1 MGLIGSGG
9 RATSDP
15 RVIGEHACRL
25 LRSFNFDPREL
36 RGIGIQIQKL
46 ESPSLDVNPAPQ
58 GQAIL
63 PFRRVQSPTK
73 FAPAPPWNPRRSV
86 AVPKPPQTVELSNL
100 QRSESP
106 SKPAIDLPSF
116 SQVDM
121 EVFTA
126 LPADVREELETE
138 YQRRSAPP
146 AGEGPPP
153 RAAPDNKRPFNA
165 KRIARLLRPQH
176 GRPSFSPEKF
186 LQAAGVLKRKK
197 NKSLAG
203 AAKISDAALREL
215 NIDPEVFRMLPP
227 PVQHEQLTMLRIIKE
242 RGAIPS
248 PPSRRQVLK
257 PRKKKRIPEHL
268 LWRAPAPRARYVAPP
283 ILRVQGKGQK
293 KKVPFTDTDDVQ
305 KALEGWVNAYRR
317 WPPKEKDV
325 EFFTTYLERAVDGRA
340 YSDVSVQRAV
350 AVMKWWLVL
359 LRRYWG
365 GSEYVEDEDCVDP
378 SQGDL
383 VGEAWWKAFRDV
395 KAKMDVVARR
405 KFGGRLSLK

>member
-1 MGLIGSGG
+1 
-9 RATSDP
+9 
-15 RVIGEHACRL
+15 
-25 LRSFNFDPREL
+25 
-36 RGIGIQIQKL
+36 
-46 ESPSLDVNPAPQ
+46 
-58 GQAIL
+58 
-63 PFRRVQSPTK
+63 
-73 FAPAPPWNPRRSV
+73 
-86 AVPKPPQTVELSNL
+86 
-100 QRSESP
+100 
-106 SKPAIDLPSF
+106 
-116 SQVDM
+116 M
-121 EVFTA
+121 EVFKA
-126 LPADVREELETE
+126 LPTDVREELEAE

-146 AGEGPPP
+146 AGAGPSP
-153 RAAPDNKRPFNA
+153 RAAPNNKRLFNA
-165 KRIARLLRPQH
+165 KRIARLLRPQQ

-186 LQAAGVLKRKK
+186 LAAAGVLKRKEK
-197 NKSLAG
+197 KSLAG

-215 NIDPEVFRMLPP
+215 DIDPEVFRMLPP

-248 PPSRRQVLK
+248 PPLRRQVLK
-257 PRKKKRIPEHL
+257 PRRKKRIPEHL
-268 LWRAPAPRARYVAPP
+268 LWRAPAPRARYAAPP
-283 ILRVQGKGQK
+283 ILRVQGKEK
-293 KKVPFTDTDDVQ
+293 EKVPFTDTDDIQ

-325 EFFTTYLERAVDGRA
+325 EFFTTYLERAVDGRT

-365 GSEYVEDEDCVDP
+365 GSEYVEDEGGVDP